1 MGGGR
6 RVFWKNIYGIFI
18 ENGTGICLI
27 VSPHPSLSIYFWRTF
42 MHRINKTK
50 TDVYYLI
57 YTYYIVVPPN
67 IDVEYG
73 IGLRL
78 PSIIIQVEK
87 FFWIKRDRCAF
98 CIHCTLVIYF
108 SFSFAS
114 YLIKRF
120 LTFTTDKI
128 SWSNMNT
135 NREFTQ
141 FIAIHWIQTY

>member
-6 RVFWKNIYGIFI
+6 RVFWKNTHGIFI

-57 YTYYIVVPPN
+57 CTYYIVVPPN
-67 IDVEYG
+67 LDVEYG
-73 IGLRL
+73 IGRR
-78 PSIIIQVEK
+78 SFKWRNSFKQN
-87 FFWIKRDRCAF
+87 
-98 CIHCTLVIYF
+98 VIDVLFAYIAHLLLHF
-108 SFSFAS
+108 SFIGLSLAIVKIFAS

-120 LTFTTDKI
+120 LTFTTYH
-128 SWSNMNT
+128 
-135 NREFTQ
+135 R
-141 FIAIHWIQTY
+141 